1 MNLMKAAFDQAR
13 IFPAAAMPAGRP
25 PFAFDA
31 VELRHLKTSAEIES
45 VRHLREEIDLSV
57 HAAAGQ
63 QFLALEKKETSAAS
77 WSPSTWM
84 GNA

>member
-1 MNLMKAAFDQAR
+1 MNLMQAARDQAHV
-13 IFPAAAMPAGRP
+13 FHAAAMGRP
-25 PFAFDA
+25 PIDFGA
-31 VELRHLKTSAEIES
+31 VQLRPLRTSAEIET

-63 QFLALEKKETSAAS
+63 QFLALEKKETSAVS